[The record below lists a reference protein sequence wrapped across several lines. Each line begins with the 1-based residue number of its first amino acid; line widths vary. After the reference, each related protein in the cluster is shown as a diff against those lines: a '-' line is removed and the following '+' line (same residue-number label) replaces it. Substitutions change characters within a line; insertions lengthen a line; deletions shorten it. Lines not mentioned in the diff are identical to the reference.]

1 MQANMSEWKIV
12 HTRKEGNRA
21 AHELTQFGAIKCQ
34 FVLSELLLE
43 TVIWILSNKRTFLSS
58 QKRNPTCTLLCMAC
72 MNEYNQM
79 HKEWLAYVKSLWTTS
94 NEIKWITPSIQLFFS
109 KKTATALL
117 QILLDDRKGKKLYR
131 RIENKTIFFTTGP
144 LVRVHSTRRTT
155 GLVVKNGCSSPKS
168 GRLTLACGC
177 ERTCSAAGGSARRV
191 ICFCSAVLFGC
202 ARRGWSAR
210 PLGGSLLSCSAGG
223 MNKATVSLVLLVVL
237 ASP

>member
-1 MQANMSEWKIV
+1 VN
-12 HTRKEGNRA
+12 
-21 AHELTQFGAIKCQ
+21 
-34 FVLSELLLE
+34 
-43 TVIWILSNKRTFLSS
+43 
-58 QKRNPTCTLLCMAC
+58 
-72 MNEYNQM
+72 Y
-79 HKEWLAYVKSLWTTS
+79 SLHS
-94 NEIKWITPSIQLFFS
+94 AFFS

-131 RIENKTIFFTTGP
+131 RIENKTIFTTGP